1 MSYNVLKGI
10 AEYIQ
15 ELAGED
21 KTVVSFSMTDFME
34 YAGVDSKFED
44 KFVLT
49 ALRSLQWL
57 EDMVVLGDNDETY
70 ELIEYV
76 DCYEDDNVTVELNR
90 KTIASRKGDKDWLV
104 NYVDDF
110 VITVNRMTGGAK
122 HER

>member
-21 KTVVSFSMTDFME
+21 KTVVSFSMSEFME

-44 KFVLT
+44 EFVLT

-90 KTIASRKGDKDWLV
+90 KTIASRKGDKTWLSG
-104 NYVDDF
+104 YIDDF

>member
-1 MSYNVLKGI
+1 MAYNVLKGI

-21 KTVVSFSMTDFME
+21 KIVVSFSMTDFME
-34 YAGVDSKFED
+34 YAGVDSKFEN

-49 ALRSLQWL
+49 ALRSLEWL

-90 KTIASRKGDKDWLV
+90 KTIASRKSDKDWLV
-104 NYVDDF
+104 DYVDDF

-122 HER
+122 HDK

>member
-21 KTVVSFSMTDFME
+21 KTVVSFSMSEFME

-104 NYVDDF
+104 DYVDDF

-122 HER
+122 HDK

>member
-34 YAGVDSKFED
+34 YAGVDFKFED

-90 KTIASRKGDKDWLV
+90 KTIASREGDKTWLSG
-104 NYVDDF
+104 YIDDF

>member
-1 MSYNVLKGI
+1 MAYNVLKGI

-21 KTVVSFSMTDFME
+21 KTVVSFSMSEFME

-44 KFVLT
+44 EFILT

-57 EDMVVLGDNDETY
+57 EDMVVLDDNDETY

-90 KTIASRKGDKDWLV
+90 KTIESREGDKTWLSG
-104 NYVDDF
+104 YIDDF

>member
-21 KTVVSFSMTDFME
+21 KTVVSFSMSDFME

-44 KFVLT
+44 EFVLT

-57 EDMVVLGDNDETY
+57 EDMVVLDDNDETY

-90 KTIASRKGDKDWLV
+90 KTIASRKGDKTWLSG
-104 NYVDDF
+104 YVDDF
-110 VITVNRMTGGAK
+110 VMTVNRMTGGAK
-122 HER
+122 HD

>member
-15 ELAGED
+15 ELAGAD
-21 KTVVSFSMTDFME
+21 KTVVSFSMSEFME

-44 KFVLT
+44 EFILT

-57 EDMVVLGDNDETY
+57 EDMVVLDDNDETY

-90 KTIASRKGDKDWLV
+90 KTIASREGDKTWLSG
-104 NYVDDF
+104 YIDDF

-122 HER
+122 HDK

>member
-21 KTVVSFSMTDFME
+21 KTVVSFSMSEFME
-34 YAGVDSKFED
+34 YTGVDSKFED
-44 KFVLT
+44 KFILT

-90 KTIASRKGDKDWLV
+90 KTIASRKGDKTWLSG
-104 NYVDDF
+104 YIDDF

>member
-21 KTVVSFSMTDFME
+21 KTVVSFSMFDFME

-44 KFVLT
+44 KFILT

-57 EDMVVLGDNDETY
+57 ADMIVLDDNDETY

-90 KTIASRKGDKDWLV
+90 KTIASREGDKTWLSG
-104 NYVDDF
+104 YIDDF

>member
-76 DCYEDDNVTVELNR
+76 YCYEDDNVTVELNR
-90 KTIASRKGDKDWLV
+90 KTIASRKGDKTWLSG
-104 NYVDDF
+104 YIDDF

>member
-1 MSYNVLKGI
+1 MGYNVLKGI

-21 KTVVSFSMTDFME
+21 KTVVSFSMSEFME

-44 KFVLT
+44 EFILT

-90 KTIASRKGDKDWLV
+90 KTIASREGDKTWLSG
-104 NYVDDF
+104 YVDDF

-122 HER
+122 HD

>member
-21 KTVVSFSMTDFME
+21 KTVVSFSMSDFME

-44 KFVLT
+44 EFILT

-57 EDMVVLGDNDETY
+57 EDMVVLDDNDETY

-90 KTIASRKGDKDWLV
+90 KTIASRKGDKTWLSG
-104 NYVDDF
+104 YVDDF

-122 HER
+122 HD

>member
-1 MSYNVLKGI
+1 MAYNVLKGI

-21 KTVVSFSMTDFME
+21 KTVVSFSMSEFME

-44 KFVLT
+44 EFILT

-57 EDMVVLGDNDETY
+57 EDMVVLDDNDETY

-90 KTIASRKGDKDWLV
+90 KTIESREGDKTWLSG
-104 NYVDDF
+104 YIDDF

-122 HER
+122 HDK

>member
-1 MSYNVLKGI
+1 MAYNVLKGI

-21 KTVVSFSMTDFME
+21 KIVVSFSMTDFME
-34 YAGVDSKFED
+34 YAGVDSKFEN

-90 KTIASRKGDKDWLV
+90 KTIASRKSDKDWLV
-104 NYVDDF
+104 DYVDDF

-122 HER
+122 HDK

>member
-1 MSYNVLKGI
+1 MSYNVLKGV

-21 KTVVSFSMTDFME
+21 KTVVSFSMLDFME

-44 KFVLT
+44 RFVFA
-49 ALRSLQWL
+49 ALKSLNLLQ
-57 EDMVVLGDNDETY
+57 DIVVWDGENETY
-70 ELIEYV
+70 DLIEFIEC
-76 DCYEDDNVTVELNR
+76 DKNDTVTLELNK
-90 KTIASRKGDKDWLV
+90 KTMDSREGDEHWLV
-104 NYVDDF
+104 DFVDDF

>member
-1 MSYNVLKGI
+1 MGYNVLKGI

-21 KTVVSFSMTDFME
+21 KTVVSFSMYEFI
-34 YAGVDSKFED
+34 
-44 KFVLT
+44 LT

-90 KTIASRKGDKDWLV
+90 KTIASREGDKTWLSG
-104 NYVDDF
+104 YVDDF

>member
-15 ELAGED
+15 EWAGED
-21 KTVVSFSMTDFME
+21 KTVVSFSMSEFME
-34 YAGVDSKFED
+34 YTGVDSKFED
-44 KFVLT
+44 KFILT
-49 ALRSLQWL
+49 AVRSLQWL
-57 EDMVVLGDNDETY
+57 ADMIVLDDNDETY

-90 KTIASRKGDKDWLV
+90 KTIASREGDKKWLSG
-104 NYVDDF
+104 YIDDF

>member
-21 KTVVSFSMTDFME
+21 KTVVSFSMSDFME

-44 KFVLT
+44 EFILT

-90 KTIASRKGDKDWLV
+90 KTIASRKGDKTWLSG
-104 NYVDDF
+104 YVDDF

>member
-1 MSYNVLKGI
+1 MAYNVLKGI

-34 YAGVDSKFED
+34 YASVDSKFED

-104 NYVDDF
+104 DYVDDF

>member
-21 KTVVSFSMTDFME
+21 KTVVSFSMSDFME

-44 KFVLT
+44 EFILT

-90 KTIASRKGDKDWLV
+90 KTIASREGDKTWLSG
-104 NYVDDF
+104 YVDDF

>member
-44 KFVLT
+44 EFILT

-90 KTIASRKGDKDWLV
+90 KTIASRKGDKTWLSG
-104 NYVDDF
+104 YIDDF

-122 HER
+122 HGK

>member
-90 KTIASRKGDKDWLV
+90 KTIASRKGDKTWLSG
-104 NYVDDF
+104 YIDDF

-122 HER
+122 HDK

>member
-1 MSYNVLKGI
+1 MAYNVLKGI

-21 KTVVSFSMTDFME
+21 KTVVSFSMSEFME

-44 KFVLT
+44 EFILT

-57 EDMVVLGDNDETY
+57 EDMVVLDDNDETY

-104 NYVDDF
+104 DYVDDF
-110 VITVNRMTGGAK
+110 VITVNRMIGGAK

>member
-21 KTVVSFSMTDFME
+21 KTVVSFSMSEFME

-44 KFVLT
+44 EFILT

-90 KTIASRKGDKDWLV
+90 KTIASREGDKTWLSG
-104 NYVDDF
+104 YIDDF

-122 HER
+122 HDK

>member
-1 MSYNVLKGI
+1 MAYNVLKGI

-21 KTVVSFSMTDFME
+21 KTVASFSMLEFME

-44 KFVLT
+44 RFVLT

-57 EDMVVLGDNDETY
+57 EDMVVLDDNDETY
-70 ELIEYV
+70 DLIEFIEC
-76 DCYEDDNVTVELNR
+76 DENDTVTIELNE

-104 NYVDDF
+104 DYVDDF
-110 VITVNRMTGGAK
+110 VITVNRMIGGAK

>member
-21 KTVVSFSMTDFME
+21 KTVVSFSMSEFME

-44 KFVLT
+44 EFIIT

-57 EDMVVLGDNDETY
+57 EDMVVLDDNDETY

-90 KTIASRKGDKDWLV
+90 KTIASRKGDKTWLSG
-104 NYVDDF
+104 YVDDF

-122 HER
+122 HD

>member
-90 KTIASRKGDKDWLV
+90 KTIASRKGDKTWLSG
-104 NYVDDF
+104 YIDDF

>member
-1 MSYNVLKGI
+1 MAYNVLKGI

-21 KTVVSFSMTDFME
+21 KTVVSFSMLDFME

-104 NYVDDF
+104 DYVDDF

>member
-1 MSYNVLKGI
+1 MSYNVLKGV

-21 KTVVSFSMTDFME
+21 KTVVSFSMLDFMD

-104 NYVDDF
+104 DYVDDF

-122 HER
+122 HGK

>member
-90 KTIASRKGDKDWLV
+90 KTIASRKGDKTWLSG
-104 NYVDDF
+104 YIDDF
-110 VITVNRMTGGAK
+110 VISVNRMTGGAK
-122 HER
+122 HDK

>member
-21 KTVVSFSMTDFME
+21 KTVVSFSMSEFME
-34 YAGVDSKFED
+34 YSGVDSKFED
-44 KFVLT
+44 EFILT

-104 NYVDDF
+104 DYVDDF

-122 HER
+122 HDK

>member
-21 KTVVSFSMTDFME
+21 KTVVSFSMSEFME

-44 KFVLT
+44 EFILT

-57 EDMVVLGDNDETY
+57 EDMVVLDDNDETY

-104 NYVDDF
+104 DYVDDF
-110 VITVNRMTGGAK
+110 VITVNRMIGGAK

>member
-1 MSYNVLKGI
+1 MAYNVLKGI

-90 KTIASRKGDKDWLV
+90 KTIASRKGDKTWLSG
-104 NYVDDF
+104 YIDDF

>member
-1 MSYNVLKGI
+1 MAYNVLKGI

-76 DCYEDDNVTVELNR
+76 DCYEDGNVTVELNR
-90 KTIASRKGDKDWLV
+90 KTIASRKNDKTWLSG
-104 NYVDDF
+104 YIDDF
-110 VITVNRMTGGAK
+110 VMTVNRMTGGAK

>member
-15 ELAGED
+15 ELAGAD
-21 KTVVSFSMTDFME
+21 KTVVSFSMSEFME

-44 KFVLT
+44 EFILT

-90 KTIASRKGDKDWLV
+90 KTIASREGDKTWLSG
-104 NYVDDF
+104 YIDDF

>member
-21 KTVVSFSMTDFME
+21 KTVVSFSMSEFME

-44 KFVLT
+44 EFILT

-104 NYVDDF
+104 DYVDDF

>member
-1 MSYNVLKGI
+1 MGYNVLKGI

-21 KTVVSFSMTDFME
+21 KTVVSFSMSEFME

-44 KFVLT
+44 EFILT

-90 KTIASRKGDKDWLV
+90 KTIASREGDKTWLSG
-104 NYVDDF
+104 YVDDF

>member
-104 NYVDDF
+104 DYVDDF

>member
-21 KTVVSFSMTDFME
+21 KIVVSFSMTDFME

-90 KTIASRKGDKDWLV
+90 KTIASRKGDKTWLSG
-104 NYVDDF
+104 YIDDF

-122 HER
+122 HGK

>member
-21 KTVVSFSMTDFME
+21 KTVVSFSMLEFME

-44 KFVLT
+44 EFILT

-57 EDMVVLGDNDETY
+57 EDMVVLDDNDETY

-90 KTIASRKGDKDWLV
+90 KTIASREGDKTWLSG
-104 NYVDDF
+104 YIDDF
-110 VITVNRMTGGAK
+110 VITVNRMIGGAK